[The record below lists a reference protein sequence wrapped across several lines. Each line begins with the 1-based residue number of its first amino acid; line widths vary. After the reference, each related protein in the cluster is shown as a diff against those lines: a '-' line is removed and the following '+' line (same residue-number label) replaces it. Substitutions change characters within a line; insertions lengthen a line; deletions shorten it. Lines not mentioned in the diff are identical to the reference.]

1 MNETGCGEA
10 AGLMSEPKAALDAPG
25 RILIV
30 DDVADNRAV
39 LSRRFQK
46 RGFEIVEAHSG
57 HAALEAIAGD
67 VFDAV
72 LLDVMMPDMDG
83 MEVLKRIREHH
94 SELALP
100 VIMVTGR
107 TESQNIVEALSA
119 GANDYI
125 VKPVD
130 FAVALLRV
138 STQVGRRRAEEQL
151 RLANEALSQANSD
164 LERRIAERTQELVDA
179 NGQLRTAME
188 QAQAANRA
196 KDEFLASM
204 SHELRTP
211 LNGLMPMAALLSQST
226 LTDAQH
232 GMVGIIKTSA
242 DSMFDLISD
251 LLDTLDLNVRG
262 IELAPS
268 RMELETAV
276 REAAERPASRAAQ
289 KGLAFT
295 VDVEASA
302 KGHVETD
309 SHRFKQVVAK
319 LLDNA
324 VKFTEAGEVALS
336 LSRAL
341 AAPDRLVL
349 EVRDTGVGFDEA
361 TAERLFKPFE
371 QSDGSLTRRF
381 GGAGVGLTIIQRI
394 VELMDGDIAAKGTP
408 GSGAVFRVELPL
420 PAVA

>member
-1 MNETGCGEA
+1 
-10 AGLMSEPKAALDAPG
+10 MSEREAPSYEPG
-25 RILIV
+25 RLLIV
-30 DDVADNRAV
+30 DDVEDNRAV
-39 LSRRFQK
+39 LGRRFQK

-57 HAALEAIAGD
+57 HAALDAIAGGA
-67 VFDAV
+67 FDAV

-138 STQVGRRRAEEQL
+138 STQIGRRRAEDQL
-151 RLANEALSQANSD
+151 RLANEALSQSNSD
-164 LERRIAERTQELVDA
+164 LERRIGERTQELVDA

-211 LNGLMPMAALLSQST
+211 LNGLLPMAALLSQSD
-226 LTDAQH
+226 LTESQR

-242 DSMFDLISD
+242 DSLFDLISD
-251 LLDTLDLNVRG
+251 LLDTLDLNARG
-262 IELAPS
+262 IELSPA
-268 RMELETAV
+268 RMELESAV
-276 REAAERPASRAAQ
+276 REASERAASRAAQ

-295 VDVEASA
+295 LEVEPSA
-302 KGHVETD
+302 KGHIEAD
-309 SHRFKQVVAK
+309 CHRFKQVVAK

-336 LSRAL
+336 VSRPQAT
-341 AAPDRLVL
+341 PDRIVL

-394 VELMDGDIAAKGTP
+394 VDLMGGAIAAKGKP

-420 PAVA
+420 PALA

>member
-1 MNETGCGEA
+1 
-10 AGLMSEPKAALDAPG
+10 MSDRNAPSDGPG

-30 DDVADNRAV
+30 DDVEDNRAV
-39 LSRRFQK
+39 LGRRFQK
-46 RGFEIVEAHSG
+46 RGFEIAEAHSG
-57 HAALEAIAGD
+57 QAALDAIAGGS
-67 VFDAV
+67 FDAV

-83 MEVLKRIREHH
+83 MEVLKRIRLHH
-94 SELALP
+94 TELALP

-107 TESQNIVEALSA
+107 SESQNVVEALSA

-138 STQVGRRRAEEQL
+138 STQIGRRRAEEQL
-151 RLANEALSQANSD
+151 RLANEALSHANSD

-179 NGQLRTAME
+179 NGQLRAAME

-211 LNGLMPMAALLSQST
+211 LNGLLPMAALLSQSE
-226 LTDAQH
+226 LSESQSA
-232 GMVGIIKTSA
+232 MVGIIKTSA
-242 DSMFDLISD
+242 DAMFDLISD

-262 IELAPS
+262 IELSPT
-268 RMELETAV
+268 RMELEGAV
-276 REAAERPASRAAQ
+276 REAAERPSSRAAQ
-289 KGLAFT
+289 KGLT
-295 VDVEASA
+295 LTLDVEPSA
-302 KGHVETD
+302 KGHVEAD
-309 SHRFKQVVAK
+309 CHRFKQVVTK

-324 VKFTEAGEVALS
+324 VKFTEAGEIALS
-336 LSRAL
+336 LTRPQAT
-341 AAPDRLVL
+341 PDRIVL
-349 EVRDTGVGFDEA
+349 EVRDTGVGFDDA

-381 GGAGVGLTIIQRI
+381 GGAGVGLAIIHRI
-394 VELMDGDIAAKGTP
+394 VELMGGAIAAEGKP

-420 PAVA
+420 PAVG